1 MTLSVKTKAF
11 ILCILLFFAGAICG
25 YILKD
30 ILNSKTEYAFQ
41 YNFERLDPLTSELG
55 LSDVQKALMFNILA
69 DNKNSLNDIMKQ
81 VDPKI
86 KIQLHVMRENIK
98 SILDEQQKEK
108 YIKLLE
114 EHERKRAEELR

>member
-1 MTLSVKTKAF
+1 MTLSIKIKAF
-11 ILCILLFFAGAICG
+11 VLCILLFCAGGVCG

-41 YNFERLDPLTSELG
+41 YNFERLEPLTTELG

-69 DNKNSLNDIMKQ
+69 DHKNAVNDIMKQ

-86 KIQLHVMRENIK
+86 KIQLHIMRENIK
-98 SILDEQQKEK
+98 NILDEQQKEK
-108 YIKLLE
+108 YIKLLD
-114 EHERKRAEELR
+114 EHARKRAEEQK